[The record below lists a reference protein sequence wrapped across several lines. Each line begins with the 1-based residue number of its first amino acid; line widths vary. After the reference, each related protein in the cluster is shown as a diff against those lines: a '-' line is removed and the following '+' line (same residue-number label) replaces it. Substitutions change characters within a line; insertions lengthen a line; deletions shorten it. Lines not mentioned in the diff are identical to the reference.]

1 MKKGLI
7 IMAVIGILAIVGAV
21 VVNAQSAPSR
31 SATTQPENSQSYGGL
46 VIVQTPICTIP
57 GK

>member
-1 MKKGLI
+1 
-7 IMAVIGILAIVGAV
+7 MAVIGILAIVGAV

-31 SATTQPENSQSYGGL
+31 TATTQPGSIGQSYGGL
-46 VIVQTPICTIP
+46 MIVQTPICTIP

>member
-1 MKKGLI
+1 
-7 IMAVIGILAIVGAV
+7 MAVIGILAIVGAV

-31 SATTQPENSQSYGGL
+31 SITAPPESSAQSFGGL
-46 VIVQTPICTIP
+46 VIVQTPVCTIP